1 MGGRVEKPRRY
12 ARSLA
17 LAAAL
22 CIATAPAQA
31 AALEPVKIAIVSSLA
46 SAPIFV
52 AEAKGYFR
60 DEGLVPEL
68 VRFDSAAPIAV
79 AVAAG
84 DIDFGSAGLNA
95 AFFTLAHQGILKI
108 IGSGNSEYKG
118 FQGLGYV
125 VSNQAY
131 AAGVQ
136 RFEDLRGRSVAI
148 TQTGTALHYAL
159 DLVLQKHGIALADVR
174 VLSLQSNQ
182 NIASAITGGQADA
195 AVLSGPNIY
204 ALVNK
209 GNARLLAWYSD
220 ELKQSPGN
228 ATYTSAKDANE
239 RPDAVKHFLAAFRKG
254 AATWDAAFI
263 DASGNRADQPS
274 APEIIAIAAQGLGQ
288 SEAVIRLGL
297 TYFDPRI
304 RVAPRD
310 IQASLDW
317 YYAQGMLKTPME
329 AREMIDFR
337 YAGEAR

>member
-1 MGGRVEKPRRY
+1 MGGWVEKPRRY

-22 CIATAPAQA
+22 GIATAPAQA
-31 AALEPVKIAIVSSLA
+31 VALEPVKVAIVSSLA

-52 AEAKGYFR
+52 AEAKGDFR

-182 NIASAITGGQADA
+182 NIASAIAGGQADA

-337 YAGEAR
+337 YAGEVP